1 MEVTAATPLPLGQLD
16 VGIASIFVTLSRDL
30 QCKKPEEKYGKVKGR
45 SCLFCVHLYTCY
57 RIVKYMVYLLIVI
70 TIIYEANIVIFYVFL
85 KKKKKKRGQF
95 LATLEKNR
103 STKLMMI

>member
-1 MEVTAATPLPLGQLD
+1 
-16 VGIASIFVTLSRDL
+16 
-30 QCKKPEEKYGKVKGR
+30 
-45 SCLFCVHLYTCY
+45 
-57 RIVKYMVYLLIVI
+57 MVYLLIVI
-70 TIIYEANIVIFYVFL
+70 TIIYEANIVSFYVFF